1 MFHYLSIIDTSAN
14 IILLCVSI
22 AVVVILV
29 KVERRVKQ
37 SRKTMFPYVLLFRSS
52 GDAVPLGTFAVR
64 EYAVRALDAAV
75 RNANGLVGEAEF
87 PPTVLERFKDDHSS
101 WRGKNVMGDSVHIW
115 IAEVKK

>member
-37 SRKTMFPYVLLFRSS
+37 SRKTMYPYVILFRSS
-52 GDAVPLGTFAVR
+52 GDAVPLGTYALREHAMKALETVVR
-64 EYAVRALDAAV
+64 TENGIPLDAKIPA
-75 RNANGLVGEAEF
+75 
-87 PPTVLERFKDDHSS
+87 TVLSGFKDDHTS
-101 WRGKNVMGDSVHIW
+101 WRGKSIMGYGIHIW
-115 IAEVKK
+115 MAEVKK